1 MRHPI
6 FVRSLTNSERDRLKA
21 GLRSPDGFE
30 LRRCQIILASAR
42 GEHAMA
48 IAQSVGC
55 SYQLVR
61 GVIKAFNLD
70 GLQVLQP
77 KSRRPHKIQT
87 AFSAKQAERL
97 KEILHQSPW
106 TFGKPRNVWTCEL
119 AAEVSYEQRLIQER
133 ISGETIR
140 VTLKRM
146 GVKWAQAK
154 RWVNRPGPEYNPKKR
169 RDRLTEMASR
179 HPEEKSLAKSG

>member
-6 FVRSLTNSERDRLKA
+6 YVRSLSESERDRLKA

-42 GEHAMA
+42 GEHAMG

-61 GVIKAFNLD
+61 GVIKAFNLH
-70 GLQVLQP
+70 GLQVLQT
-77 KSRRPHKIQT
+77 KSRRPHKIYV

-106 TFGKPRNVWTCEL
+106 TFGKPRNIWTCEL
-119 AAEVSYEQRLIQER
+119 AAEVSYEQRLIQEP

-146 GVKWAQAK
+146 GVKWAHAK
-154 RWVNRPGPEYNPKKR
+154 HWVTRPAPEYKHKK
-169 RDRLTEMASR
+169 SV
-179 HPEEKSLAKSG
+179 

>member
-1 MRHPI
+1 MRNPI
-6 FVRSLTNSERDRLKA
+6 FVRPLVKSERDRLRA
-21 GLRSPDGFE
+21 GLRSQDGFE

-42 GEHAMA
+42 GEHASA
-48 IAQSVGC
+48 IAESVGC
-55 SYQLVR
+55 SYQVVR
-61 GVIKAFNLD
+61 GVIKSFNLN

-77 KSRRPHKIQT
+77 KSRRPHKIHK

-97 KEILHQSPW
+97 KDILHQSPW

-133 ISGETIR
+133 ISGQTIR
-140 VTLKRM
+140 ITLERM

-154 RWVNRPGPEYNPKKR
+154 HWAVLQEPEY
-169 RDRLTEMASR
+169 SR
-179 HPEEKSLAKSG
+179 NKSVETG

>member
-1 MRHPI
+1 MAEKVGKQKTMRHPI

-42 GEHAMA
+42 GEHASE
-48 IAQSVGC
+48 IAQGVGC

-61 GVIKAFNLD
+61 RVIKTFNLH
-70 GLQVLQP
+70 GLQVLQTG
-77 KSRRPHKIQT
+77 SRRPHKIHV

-106 TFGKPRNVWTCEL
+106 TFGKPSNVWTCKL

-133 ISGETIR
+133 ISEQTIR
-140 VTLKRM
+140 VTLERM

-154 RWVNRPGPEYNPKKR
+154 RWVTRPELKYNREK
-169 RDRLTEMASR
+169 ASR
-179 HPEEKSLAKSG
+179 PAD

>member
-1 MRHPI
+1 MRNPI
-6 FVRSLTNSERDRLKA
+6 FVRPLTKSEHDRLIV
-21 GLRSPDGFE
+21 GLCSPDDFE

-42 GEHAMA
+42 GEHASA
-48 IAQSVGC
+48 IAQSIGC

-61 GVIKAFNLD
+61 GVIKNFNLH

-77 KSRRPHKIQT
+77 KSRRPHKIHT

-133 ISGETIR
+133 ISGQTIR
-140 VTLKRM
+140 VTLERM

-154 RWVNRPGPEYNPKKR
+154 HWAARPGSEYNPKKSIK
-169 RDRLTEMASR
+169 T
-179 HPEEKSLAKSG
+179 G

>member
-6 FVRSLTNSERDRLKA
+6 SVRSLIESERDQLKA
-21 GLRSPDGFE
+21 GLRSPEGFE
-30 LRRCQIILASAR
+30 RRRCQIILASAR

-61 GVIKAFNLD
+61 GVIKAFNLR

-77 KSRRPHKIQT
+77 RSRRPHKIQT
-87 AFSAKQAERL
+87 AFSAKHAERL

-146 GVKWAQAK
+146 GVNWAQAK
-154 RWVNRPGPEYNPKKR
+154 HWVTHPAPEYKRKKSVE
-169 RDRLTEMASR
+169 T
-179 HPEEKSLAKSG
+179 G

>member
-1 MRHPI
+1 MRNPI
-6 FVRSLTNSERDRLKA
+6 FVRTLTKSERDRLKA
-21 GLRSPDGFE
+21 GLRSLDDFE

-42 GEHAMA
+42 GEHASA
-48 IAQSVGC
+48 IAQSIGC

-61 GVIKAFNLD
+61 GVIKSFNLC

-77 KSRRPHKIQT
+77 KSRRPHKIHK

-97 KEILHQSPW
+97 KDILHQSPW
-106 TFGKPRNVWTCEL
+106 TFGKPRNVWTCKL

-133 ISGETIR
+133 ISGQTIR
-140 VTLKRM
+140 VTLERM

-154 RWVNRPGPEYNPKKR
+154 HWAARSEPEP
-169 RDRLTEMASR
+169 
-179 HPEEKSLAKSG
+179 

>member
-1 MRHPI
+1 
-6 FVRSLTNSERDRLKA
+6 
-21 GLRSPDGFE
+21 
-30 LRRCQIILASAR
+30 
-42 GEHAMA
+42 MA

-61 GVIKAFNLD
+61 GVIKAFNLR

-77 KSRRPHKIQT
+77 RSRRPHKIQT
-87 AFSAKQAERL
+87 AFSAKHAERL
-97 KEILHQSPW
+97 KEILHQSPS

-133 ISGETIR
+133 ISGQTIR
-140 VTLKRM
+140 VTLERM

-154 RWVNRPGPEYNPKKR
+154 LWVNRPEPEYNRKK
-169 RDRLTEMASR
+169 ASI
-179 HPEEKSLAKSG
+179 PVD

>member
-1 MRHPI
+1 MRNPI
-6 FVRSLTNSERDRLKA
+6 FVRPLTKSEHDRLKA
-21 GLRSPDGFE
+21 GLCSPDDFE

-42 GEHAMA
+42 GDHASA
-48 IAQSVGC
+48 IAQSIGC

-61 GVIKAFNLD
+61 GVIKTFNLH

-77 KSRRPHKIQT
+77 KSRRPHKIHA

-133 ISGETIR
+133 ISGQTIR
-140 VTLKRM
+140 VTLERM
-146 GVKWAQAK
+146 GVKWVQAK
-154 RWVNRPGPEYNPKKR
+154 HWAARPGSEYDPKKSIK
-169 RDRLTEMASR
+169 T
-179 HPEEKSLAKSG
+179 G